1 MFGTPIEER
10 KDILLK
16 LSLSEKTSLESIRED
31 LNLKMS
37 VVTTTSNNLEMFVGV
52 RVDMIESLATA
63 LIAKK
68 RGGDME
74 ARIDLPAVFVDHI
87 LLPSLKLTTEFRPVN
102 DLSSLS
108 AGNYSQLV
116 CRMVGNVK
124 GLKKLGIHASK
135 HPKWKN
141 PFVTVEYI
149 SEEDAEIAPYF
160 DEMRARYG
168 GVLPYVV
175 NPHNV
180 TRAEIFDV
188 NSKVRTKLGDEY
200 SFDCSPHK
208 VVHDIHIGRLKASKG
223 NDCRNFGMK
232 RWSMISHKDEGVVID
247 FVKPVEGSA
256 IYRVLIMGTVTTTK
270 FTGTRDVETGEL
282 GEALRDL

>member
-1 MFGTPIEER
+1 
-10 KDILLK
+10 
-16 LSLSEKTSLESIRED
+16 
-31 LNLKMS
+31 
-37 VVTTTSNNLEMFVGV
+37 
-52 RVDMIESLATA
+52 
-63 LIAKK
+63 
-68 RGGDME
+68 ME

-223 NDCRNFGMK
+223 NDRRNFGMK
-232 RWSMISHKDEGVVID
+232 RWSMISHEDEGVVID